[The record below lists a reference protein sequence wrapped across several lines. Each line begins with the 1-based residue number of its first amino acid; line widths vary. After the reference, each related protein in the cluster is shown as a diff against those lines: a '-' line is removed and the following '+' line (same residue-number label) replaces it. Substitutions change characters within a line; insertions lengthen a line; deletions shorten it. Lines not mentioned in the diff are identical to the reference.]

1 MIALI
6 NLIGILN
13 SESHG
18 LCVCE
23 VKFSL
28 MKAIDTTMGRFSNL
42 FNGGTKKYKI
52 TKIYSKSNYN
62 LDTIN
67 SLVKLN
73 KSTVFT
79 DPHVI
84 IQKSFEHEDEI

>member
-1 MIALI
+1 MISLI
-6 NLIGILN
+6 YLMGVLN

-28 MKAIDTTMGRFSNL
+28 IKAIDTTMGRFSNL

-52 TKIYSKSNYN
+52 TKIYSESDYN
-62 LDTIN
+62 LDRIN
-67 SLVKLN
+67 SIVKLN
-73 KSTVFT
+73 KDTVFT
-79 DPHVI
+79 DPYVMI
-84 IQKSFEHEDEI
+84 RKAFEYQK